1 MTDRYGVIGQP
12 IAHSKSPLI
21 HRLFAEQTGQDI
33 AYDPIEISP
42 EALLQGVR
50 NLFAQGYRGLNVTLP
65 HKRGVLPLTARLT
78 PRAEIAGA
86 VNTLILR
93 DGGLLEGDNTDGA
106 GLVTDLC
113 QNLGLSLATTRVLI
127 LGAGGAARG
136 IVPALLAT
144 GPQEIVIANRTPAG
158 ATVLAKDFRRLGQ
171 LRACQF
177 AEVAGERF
185 DLIINATSAGVLGEA
200 LPFPP
205 PFRAR
210 KRSAM
215 TCRMPCRTP
224 PSWSGLASR
233 VHGKWLKAGG
243 CWWSRRQ
250 KPFSAGVECGPRPSP
265 LSPDCPLT
273 GKPPTNAWSPTL
285 PPLWGE
291 SPRCHQSLFG
301 GPQPQGYRKALQ
313 HFVRPGPQNMAT
325 HHLFFHTSRHQFHPG
340 LGFSVGDAVV
350 EGHELSGVN
359 LYLRTKALPGFR
371 FAEPA
376 GADGRVAEHHR
387 RNILV
392 IQMPARLQTK
402 HPVHGPSSRRHCHRR
417 QCLPTRHITHC
428 INMGHI
434 GDLKKIGGDKSPFIQ
449 RHSSGLQAQ
458 IPGRGLPTN
467 SPEHRVEG
475 PRLTTVLT
483 GEQQSSV
490 PNRESS

>member
-205 PFRAR
+205 
-210 KRSAM
+210 S
-215 TCRMPCRTP
+215 
-224 PSWSGLASR
+224 L
-233 VHGKWLKAGG
+233 
-243 CWWSRRQ
+243 
-250 KPFSAGVECGPRPSP
+250 PRPETFCYD
-265 LSPDCPLT
+265 LSYAMQDTPFMVWARQQ
-273 GKPPTNAWSPTL
+273 GARQVAQG
-285 PPLWGE
+285 WGMLVE
-291 SPRCHQSLFG
+291 QAAEAFFCWRG
-301 GPQPQGYRKALQ
+301 
-313 HFVRPGPQNMAT
+313 VRPQTQP
-325 HHLFFHTSRHQFHPG
+325 L
-340 LGFSVGDAVV
+340 
-350 EGHELSGVN
+350 
-359 LYLRTKALPGFR
+359 
-371 FAEPA
+371 
-376 GADGRVAEHHR
+376 
-387 RNILV
+387 I
-392 IQMPARLQTK
+392 ARL
-402 HPVHGPSSRRHCHRR
+402 PV
-417 QCLPTRHITHC
+417 
-428 INMGHI
+428 
-434 GDLKKIGGDKSPFIQ
+434 
-449 RHSSGLQAQ
+449 
-458 IPGRGLPTN
+458 
-467 SPEHRVEG
+467 
-475 PRLTTVLT
+475 
-483 GEQQSSV
+483 
-490 PNRESS
+490 NREAAH